1 MRKLTNKLH
10 DMLHLLSN
18 LGQSM
23 RQANK
28 THTEPDMNKAYD
40 DYEDVCKIVD
50 ELVLDDKLS
59 ERENDET

>member
-1 MRKLTNKLH
+1 
-10 DMLHLLSN
+10 
-18 LGQSM
+18 M